1 MNDVP
6 TVTNIYGETIEGIK
20 VSNDFIYRCCD
31 IYEDSWGERHVVRRR
46 NIKHKRHAF
55 ENGTNTTYLR
65 FDEEECKER
74 GVPQY
79 VLNQRG
85 AYRS

>member
-1 MNDVP
+1 MA

-20 VSNDFIYRCCD
+20 VSNDSIYNCCD
-31 IYEDSWGERHVVRRR
+31 VYEDTWGERHVVRR
-46 NIKHKRHAF
+46 HAF
-55 ENGTNTTYLR
+55 ESNTSATKLH
-65 FDEEECKER
+65 FDEEECKKR

>member
-1 MNDVP
+1 MH

-20 VSNDFIYRCCD
+20 VSNDSIYRCCD
-31 IYEDSWGERHVVRRR
+31 IYEDAWGERHVVRRK
-46 NIKHKRHAF
+46 NIKHTRHAF
-55 ENGTNTTYLR
+55 ESRTSAVRLQ
-65 FDEEECKER
+65 FDEVECKER

-79 VLNQRG
+79 VLNLRK

>member
-1 MNDVP
+1 MP

-20 VSNDFIYRCCD
+20 VSNDSIYNCCD
-31 IYEDSWGERHVVRRR
+31 IYEDSSGERHVVRRK
-46 NIKHKRHAF
+46 NIKNKRHAF
-55 ENGTNTTYLR
+55 ESSTTARTQR
-65 FDEEECKER
+65 FDETAVMQR
-74 GVPQY
+74 GVPQH